1 MAVIKTAH
9 HPELTPERVIR
20 VFDGHFAGKYE
31 VYKTRR
37 SGKSRRWDAT
47 IRFSGAYK
55 TRFAGRDFVVK
66 KSDWTGVGVKLKQ
79 DSEGTSFVFSGLM
92 PNIILNMLVGG
103 LIAVLFLRPRWKAL
117 EEEVRVFIENAAEF
131 R

>member
-31 VYKTRR
+31 V
-37 SGKSRRWDAT
+37 
-47 IRFSGAYK
+47 YK